1 MPPKVKK
8 LSTAI
13 ALLLVMYSLCLLAF
27 PRAAQAQATKIAVVD
42 RNLITRESSAAR
54 AMRALIETKYQR
66 YQGEIKAAQNALE
79 KARDDLKRQSPQLN
93 QDAIK
98 KRRTEI
104 HQQANDLS
112 RILQIRKGELDQMVN
127 KGMAQIDKVLEEI
140 LKILARKHGIN
151 MIINATKSQRI
162 VLFIDKNLV
171 LTEEALKLLNERL
184 PEVKMASQ
192 PGQIKGR

>member
-79 KARDDLKRQSPQLN
+79 KAS
-93 QDAIK
+93 
-98 KRRTEI
+98 
-104 HQQANDLS
+104 QA
-112 RILQIRKGELDQMVN
+112 RFEFG
-127 KGMAQIDKVLEEI
+127 
-140 LKILARKHGIN
+140 
-151 MIINATKSQRI
+151 ATI
-162 VLFIDKNLV
+162 
-171 LTEEALKLLNERL
+171 
-184 PEVKMASQ
+184 
-192 PGQIKGR
+192 

>member
-13 ALLLVMYSLCLLAF
+13 ALLLVMYSLCFLAF

>member
-1 MPPKVKK
+1 
-8 LSTAI
+8 
-13 ALLLVMYSLCLLAF
+13 
-27 PRAAQAQATKIAVVD
+27 
-42 RNLITRESSAAR
+42 
-54 AMRALIETKYQR
+54 
-66 YQGEIKAAQNALE
+66 
-79 KARDDLKRQSPQLN
+79 
-93 QDAIK
+93 
-98 KRRTEI
+98 
-104 HQQANDLS
+104 
-112 RILQIRKGELDQMVN
+112 
-127 KGMAQIDKVLEEI
+127 VLEEI

>member
-13 ALLLVMYSLCLLAF
+13 ALLLVTYSLCLLAF

>member
-127 KGMAQIDKVLEEI
+127 KGIKNI
-140 LKILARKHGIN
+140 G
-151 MIINATKSQRI
+151 SQAW
-162 VLFIDKNLV
+162 N
-171 LTEEALKLLNERL
+171 
-184 PEVKMASQ
+184 
-192 PGQIKGR
+192 

>member
-66 YQGEIKAAQNALE
+66 YHGEIKAAQNALE

>member
-1 MPPKVKK
+1 VKK